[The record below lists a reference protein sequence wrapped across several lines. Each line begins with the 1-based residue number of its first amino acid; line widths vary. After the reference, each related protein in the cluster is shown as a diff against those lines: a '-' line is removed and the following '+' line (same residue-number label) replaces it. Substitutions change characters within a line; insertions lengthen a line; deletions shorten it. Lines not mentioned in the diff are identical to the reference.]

1 MQAVVRN
8 WCVVSGIQINEV
20 RISNFRCLRN
30 VRVLLGETIV
40 LLGENNSGKSSFI
53 EALHSAV
60 GAGRRE
66 LSPEDIFLGP
76 SETVAPKDRKITID
90 ILVRPSDKDGNKID
104 SFPEGSFWLD
114 LWGNGIAQDDDDN
127 DFLGLRTELF
137 WNDERDDY
145 LIERKYLKEWLDDKD
160 KWLRAKINESA
171 GTPSRPQIEPM
182 SLFVM
187 DAKRDIQEDLQFKSS
202 FWSKLVRDLKLPS
215 EETSRLEGVL
225 SDLNKSVVEK
235 SSVLSHIET
244 ELRDLQRT
252 IVCEPKR
259 VGIVPLPGKIS
270 DLSKGMDISFATK
283 GAQAFPISR
292 HGMGTRSLAAIL
304 VFRAYSSWSHKT
316 TGVETLHPFLAL
328 EEPEA
333 HLHPHAQRALFDL
346 IRKIPGQRIVSTHSP
361 YIAEHAAIPELR
373 YFRKDGAE
381 STVTEIDQSSL
392 TAIDLKDI
400 ERWILKTRGDLL
412 YARAIV
418 LCEGPT
424 ESIALPILAEEYWQM
439 PASALG
445 ISFVSVEGQKYL
457 PFVRLALAL
466 NIPWYILSDGE
477 TLVVTNLQK
486 SLAKAS
492 IDISKSKNILIRPSG
507 EDYEAG
513 LVCPEYKDVLIDL
526 VVSHEGTTEE
536 HKKKLKAEFASGA
549 DPFPKI
555 LAFMRKNKV
564 EYALKTAQALTKFP
578 DSKHRIPKFIRQLL
592 DMISTDLNIKK

>member
-1 MQAVVRN
+1 M
-8 WCVVSGIQINEV
+8 VSGVQIKEV
-20 RISNFRCLRN
+20 RVSNFRCLRN
-30 VRVLLGETIV
+30 IRVLLGETTV

-53 EALHSAV
+53 EALHSAI

-76 SETVAPKDRKITID
+76 AETVPPRDRKIVID
-90 ILVRPSDKDGNKID
+90 VLVRPADNDGKQLE

-137 WNDERDDY
+137 WSDERDDY
-145 LIERKYLKEWLDDKD
+145 LIERKYLKEWVDDKD
-160 KWLRAKINESA
+160 KWLRSKLNESA

-187 DAKRDIQEDLQFKSS
+187 DAKRDIQEDLQFRSS

-225 SDLNKSVVEK
+225 SDLNKTVVEK

-283 GAQAFPISR
+283 GAQAFSISR

-304 VFRAYSSWSHKT
+304 VFRAYSSWSHKSS
-316 TGVETLHPFLAL
+316 GVETLHPFLAL

-373 YFRKDGAE
+373 YFQKDGAE
-381 STVTEIDQSSL
+381 STVAEIDQSSL
-392 TAIDLKDI
+392 AASDLKDI
-400 ERWILKTRGDLL
+400 ERWVLKTRGDLL

-424 ESIALPILAEEYWQM
+424 ESIALPILAEEFWSM

-457 PFVRLALAL
+457 PFVRLAQAL
-466 NIPWYILSDGE
+466 NIPWFILSDGE

-492 IDISKSKNILIRPSG
+492 IDISKSKNVLVRPSG

-513 LVCPEYKDVLIDL
+513 LVCPEYKDLLIDL
-526 VVSHEGTTEE
+526 VVNHEGTTEE
-536 HKKKLKAEFASGA
+536 YKKKLQAELGSAA

-564 EYALKTAQALTKFP
+564 EYSLKTAQALIKLP
-578 DSKHRIPKFIRQLL
+578 DSKLRIPKFIRQLL
-592 DMISTDLNIKK
+592 EKISSDLNISK

>member
-1 MQAVVRN
+1 MT
-8 WCVVSGIQINEV
+8 SGIQIKEV
-20 RISNFRCLRN
+20 RVSNFRCLRN
-30 VRVLLGETIV
+30 VRVMLGQTTV

-53 EALHSAV
+53 EAVHSAI

-66 LSPEDIFLGP
+66 LTPEDIFLDG
-76 SETVAPKDRKITID
+76 SETAAPKERKITID
-90 ILVRPSDKDGNKID
+90 LLVRPTDDDGKDIE

-114 LWGNGIAQDDDDN
+114 LWGNGIGQDDNDN
-127 DFLGLRTELF
+127 DFLGLRTELY
-137 WNDERDDY
+137 WSEERDDY
-145 LIERKYLKEWLDDKD
+145 LIERKYLKEWLPDDD
-160 KWLRAKINESA
+160 KWLKSKINESA
-171 GTPSRPQIEPM
+171 GTPSRLQIEPM

-187 DAKRDIQEDLQFKSS
+187 DAKRDIQEELQFRSS
-202 FWSKLVRDLKLPS
+202 FWNKLVRDLKLPS
-215 EETSRLEGVL
+215 DETRRLEGVL

-235 SSVLSHIET
+235 STVLSHIET

-316 TGVETLHPFLAL
+316 AGVETLHPFLAL

-381 STVTEIDQSSL
+381 SKVAEIDQTSL
-392 TAIDLKDI
+392 SPSDLKDI
-400 ERWILKTRGDLL
+400 ERWVFKTRGDLL

-424 ESIALPILAEEYWQM
+424 ESIALPILAEEFWQV

-445 ISFVSVEGQKYL
+445 ISFVHVEGGKYL
-457 PFVRLALAL
+457 PFVRLAQTL

-477 TLVVTNLQK
+477 PQVVGNLTK

-492 IDISKSKNILIRPSG
+492 VDISKCKNIVVRPNG

-513 LVCPEYKDVLIDL
+513 LATPEYKDMLVDL
-526 VVSHEGTTEE
+526 VIANEATTDE
-536 HKKKLKAEFASGA
+536 HRKKLEAELKSGA

-555 LAFMRKNKV
+555 LAFMRKHKV
-564 EYALKTAQALTKFP
+564 EYALKTAHALVQLADPKI
-578 DSKHRIPKFIRQLL
+578 RIPKLTRKLL
-592 DMISTDLNIKK
+592 EMISTDLNIGK